1 MNAIVNADANWG
13 IGDKGDLIFPIPED
27 TKYFYSM
34 TKEKIVIMGRGTLD
48 SLPGGKPLPNRTTI
62 VLTSNTQVVIPD
74 VIICHNLG
82 DLQKTLTSYNS
93 EDVFLCGGQSLYFSL
108 IDTCEI
114 AYVTK
119 VASAAPE
126 VARFFPNLDK
136 KPNWEIIEQSEPHS
150 YKDLSYRFCTYRNNN
165 VVPIDEIK

>member
-34 TKEKIVIMGRGTLD
+34 TKNKIVIMGRGTLD
-48 SLPGGKPLPNRTTI
+48 SLPGGKPLPDRTTI
-62 VLTSNTQVVIPD
+62 VLTSNAKVSIPGGI
-74 VIICHNLG
+74 VCHNLG
-82 DLQKTLTSYNS
+82 QLQATLGSYKP
-93 EDVFLCGGQSLYFSL
+93 EEIFLCGGESLYFSL
-108 IDTCEI
+108 IDSCAI

-126 VARFFPNLDK
+126 VARYFPNLDE
-136 KPNWEIIEQSEPHS
+136 KPNWELIEQSEPHS
-150 YKDLSYRFCTYRNNN
+150 YKGISYTFCTYHNHA
-165 VVPIDEIK
+165 VQPIA